1 MLLSPTLPYSW
12 SFPWQITEQQFHPV
26 GLTLEK
32 LGLLPKRAGPL
43 FSFSLVFFFFL
54 FPTQVYSN
62 SFFCSNLFSSS
73 GPDAVAEV
81 PLAWCCSG
89 LPVLICI
96 SSASGSTGP
105 SLPTGLSRF
114 VSGAAPPQQS
124 AVCPLLKPTARRWF
138 AICPFSIFSPQ
149 ILNTLTLTEKA
160 HTEALPFW
168 LAQQPMQ
175 NMPVIK
181 IAFSYGKWAP
191 QWASQTHS
199 PLCELSL
206 SAAQWW

>member
-1 MLLSPTLPYSW
+1 MLLSPTLPYSC

-81 PLAWCCSG
+81 PVAWCYSG
-89 LPVLICI
+89 LC
-96 SSASGSTGP
+96 SSAFPQLLAALVPPCPQVSPGLFQEQHLPISQLSALSS
-105 SLPTGLSRF
+105 SLQP
-114 VSGAAPPQQS
+114 
-124 AVCPLLKPTARRWF
+124 
-138 AICPFSIFSPQ
+138 
-149 ILNTLTLTEKA
+149 EDD
-160 HTEALPFW
+160 LPF
-168 LAQQPMQ
+168 
-175 NMPVIK
+175 
-181 IAFSYGKWAP
+181 AP
-191 QWASQTHS
+191 FQYFL
-199 PLCELSL
+199 PKY
-206 SAAQWW
+206 